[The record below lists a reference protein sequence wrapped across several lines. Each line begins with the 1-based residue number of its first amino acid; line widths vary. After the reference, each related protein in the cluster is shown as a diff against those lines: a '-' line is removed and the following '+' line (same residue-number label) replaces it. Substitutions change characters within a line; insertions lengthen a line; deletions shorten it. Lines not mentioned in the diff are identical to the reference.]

1 MQQGPIPGA
10 WIIPREIFAA
20 GGRLFLLPEVV
31 RLEQEIIKLAA
42 SQGLWA
48 VLFVALLF
56 YVLRTNEKREERLL
70 SALEKLGTQYENL
83 SESVDEIRN
92 DVKELKGRVGA

>member
-1 MQQGPIPGA
+1 VLSKPPTA
-10 WIIPREIFAA
+10 VIFA
-20 GGRLFLLPEVV
+20 GGGLLETEAVK
-31 RLEQEIIKLAA
+31 IAA

-70 SALEKLGTQYENL
+70 SCLDKLGDRYDTLDERVERVEENV
-83 SESVDEIRN
+83 SEIKD
-92 DVKELKGRVGA
+92 DVKELKGRV